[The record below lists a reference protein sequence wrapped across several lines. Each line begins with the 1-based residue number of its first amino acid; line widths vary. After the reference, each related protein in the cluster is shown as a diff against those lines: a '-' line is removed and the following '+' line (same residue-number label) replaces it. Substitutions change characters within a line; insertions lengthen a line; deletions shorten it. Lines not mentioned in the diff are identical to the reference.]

1 MRGIRHLSRRR
12 QKALVAVM
20 GLGVAGAVLNGT
32 ASNLWSSLT
41 RSNTTAP
48 ATATLKPQTF
58 GFQSARAAAL
68 AVTPPAATPKLQVL
82 SARDSTATSC
92 ANLSLCPGPV
102 PHPPKSGDPVRAYK
116 WLLNLD
122 TTGNPTGGK
131 DDVRCH
137 PTTATNFPDGNGNP
151 ADATKNGPCPWPSI
165 YAAQASPVISEGDQT
180 TWNATT
186 PLPVLNGAGHG
197 LGPGKYL
204 VSVTSDGYEIGGV
217 HFEITKTG
225 TLLPSQTGPGLVT
238 VGLNPFPLP
247 LGTIVARAFADTT
260 PTQGMWSETA
270 PPLAGFKAKITDFDG
285 LVSVDYYGNPLC
297 TQYVKDTAGNVVID
311 AKGVPTP
318 IAGTGGDCATG
329 ADGIVTIPNMPPGRY
344 GVSMAP
350 PQNRQ
355 GGDPAKDQWIQT
367 TTLEGN
373 HDFDVWLMPGS
384 TGVDTEQVVAGE
396 PQPFVEFGF
405 VPPTNTLTAAAT
417 GEVKGQLMGSNNYVP
432 GIGGITGKGEN
443 ATVTGIKLDRPP
455 LGGWVA
461 LSNLNAGTDGQ
472 LVYAAPTKADGTF
485 DIKNIPDG
493 DYSMAIWDQPQDYLF
508 DQVNVTVAGGQ
519 VVDTGVL
526 PLLNW
531 FTRLSGHVF
540 IDLNGNGRQDPG
552 EPGLPKFRMQNLNRT
567 NNTYEQG
574 QQTAD
579 TDKSGYY
586 EFTEAYPLGQFNVA
600 QFFNTRYKTTG
611 VTYHACNDK
620 QEHTVITPA
629 VDLSYLPVIGQCG
642 VLDVGVQPYNPS
654 NGGENGGIVAT
665 VFYDTIRV
673 AYPARQTVQFSHMTG
688 VPGLQMDLYDSVQCN
703 PAVPV
708 PSAILTGNAGAT
720 CKPDGHGG
728 GHVVKSDGSYLPAQ
742 NHPAQSYITENYGQ
756 PTGCTPLNANGV
768 VVDNTVQDSVAV
780 PAGAYQPRCTESAIT
795 GVSMGG
801 GTDNKPAFPGGA
813 PHGIQTVDGNYGLD
827 ATDTSL
833 CPLDGTGAP
842 VLPADPNQYK
852 AGCFQ
857 NHTGD
862 FLVHTNIP
870 TDQVLN
876 NGKPL
881 FAVTTEE
888 DVNVFSGDQWIPQGS
903 AGNVPWPPK
912 ADPPKQQPQGGYPE
926 NPGSSAPGPDT
937 QCAGPNHTV
946 HVTNPDL
953 AANGGSPF
961 EGQARNL
968 CDTKLIR
975 VQAGQSVAP
984 NFHIHTANDVP
995 IPGRFSGY
1003 IVDDV
1008 STSTDR
1014 KSTTLGDVQGV
1025 AGVPVGVYDW
1035 AGNLQFTTTS
1045 DYNGIY
1051 EALMPSTQSTNCLIP
1066 SGVCPN
1072 VYRFVG
1078 NDPGQFPSPNANY
1091 NPAYRTIAAN
1101 FQSWPG
1107 QWLASDLAP
1116 TKAVTNLLAP
1126 GATFKLTPQCA
1137 PAINAPQ
1144 IFAVDKPYLDGST
1157 AVLDIKGQGFGAT
1170 RGSGRVTL
1178 DGTTLTPVG
1187 FTLLGVPL
1195 PLPFIPSGWTDHE
1208 IQVRV
1213 NASSFSAGPHQLDVT
1228 NGAGLTTAQGLT
1240 YHIIKGSYRPTI
1252 LTVGP
1257 TSGPSFTLNRNLV
1270 TPNHRFTSIQAALE
1284 YAAGFDSTT
1293 LTGTR
1298 TGNGITRALIVV
1310 YPANPS
1316 AFSPLGT
1323 YYENLIIHSPVKLQ
1337 GVGPGGVYADNTG
1350 VQGTRVDGA
1359 YFWSTGTLPDANGA
1373 GDVAATSGEPY
1384 GVAWL
1389 NRAQGILDSGAGSTG
1404 WDGNRSIIEGQVVYV
1419 VAKQGQYTS
1428 GYKAAMDGFSV
1439 TGGNQKDFPG
1449 NINQIYGHGAPT
1461 PEAGGKAEVAG
1472 TVTTQGGGILLN
1484 AYADNFQVSN
1494 NTIQGNSGTYGGAIR
1509 VGSPMVNQGTVADGA
1524 GQTNSNVQIRKNQIL
1539 SNGGTN
1545 LAGAIGL
1552 FSGSN
1557 TYQVTQN
1564 VICGNYSLE
1573 YGGGIS
1579 HVGLSSP
1586 QARTFTASIHSGS
1599 RNLTS
1604 AGANFTSADIGRS
1617 VTGAGIGGGRTIV
1630 SITSATVAVMSGNAN
1645 STRTTTATL
1654 TDVAAGQIDHN
1665 RIKLN
1670 GANDE
1675 GGGIMVAGE
1684 LVSGGGLSPGAGKV
1698 QIHDNYIGSNIAD
1711 DDGGG
1716 IRYLMAGTAPQTV
1729 TNNHITNNVSTHEG
1743 GGISVDDAPYLTI
1756 DHNTIA
1762 RNVTTAT
1769 AVTSNGQPA
1778 PAGISVGRNSDLLR
1792 AVLPGHPNY
1801 SPPAI
1806 TNDIIWD
1813 NRAGAWAS
1821 GGVVGIG
1828 LPGDPT
1834 PVNVWDVGTVDGG
1847 PLLAVSGT
1855 YIDPATTPTEG
1866 YTVTGTGTT
1875 QSSASPF
1882 TATATCSAT
1891 VTSNCI
1897 FVTSID
1903 VVTLRTYFR
1912 FRPSAI
1918 VTIDLPA
1925 NAFGDY
1931 RSSRAEGAHI
1941 SGGAPQ

>member
-1 MRGIRHLSRRR
+1 MSRPRR
-12 QKALVAVM
+12 TALVAVL
-20 GLGVAGAVLNGT
+20 GLGVAGAVLNGPAT
-32 ASNLWSSLT
+32 NLWSSLT
-41 RSNTTAP
+41 KSNTP
-48 ATATLKPQTF
+48 SATATVKPQTF
-58 GFQSARAAAL
+58 RFQSVRAAAL
-68 AVTPPAATPKLQVL
+68 AVTPPASTPRLQVL
-82 SARDSTATSC
+82 SARDSIATTG
-92 ANLSLCPGPV
+92 N
-102 PHPPKSGDPVRAYK
+102 PPRSGDPVAHYK
-116 WLLNLD
+116 WLLNRD
-122 TTGNPTGGK
+122 TTGDPTQGK

-151 ADATKNGPCPWPSI
+151 ADTTKNGPCPWPSI
-165 YAAQASPVISEGDQT
+165 YAAQASPVLSEGDET
-180 TWNATT
+180 NWSAALA
-186 PLPVLNGAGHG
+186 LPGPDGHGHG

-204 VSVTSDGYEIGGV
+204 VSVTSNGYEIGGA
-217 HFEITKTG
+217 HFEIKSTTG
-225 TLLPSQTGPGLVT
+225 GQQGPGLVA
-238 VGLNPFPLP
+238 VGINPFPLP
-247 LGTIVARAFADTT
+247 LGTVVARAFSDTS
-260 PTQGMWSETA
+260 PTQGMWAETD
-270 PPLAGFKAKITDFDG
+270 PPLAGFHPQLVDFDG
-285 LVSVDYYGNPLC
+285 VVSVDYYGNQLC
-297 TQYVKDTAGNVVID
+297 TQYVKDTQGRIVVD
-311 AKGVPTP
+311 AKGTPTP
-318 IAGTGGDCATG
+318 IAGSGGCLTG
-329 ADGIVTIPNMPPGRY
+329 ADGIVTIPNMAPGRY
-344 GVSMAP
+344 GVSMVP
-350 PQNRQ
+350 PQSKQ
-355 GGDPAKDQWIQT
+355 GGQPVKDQWIQT

-373 HDFDVWLMPGS
+373 HDFDVWLMPNE

-405 VPPTNTLTAAAT
+405 VPPTNILTGAAG
-417 GEVKGQLMGSNNYVP
+417 GEIKGQLMGSNNYVP
-432 GIGGITGKGEN
+432 GIAGLTGTGGNSNTS
-443 ATVTGIKLDRPP
+443 GIKLDRAPK
-455 LGGWVA
+455 GGWVA

-472 LVYAAPTKADGTF
+472 LVYAAPANADGTF
-485 DIKNIPDG
+485 DIKNVPDG

-508 DQVNVTVAGGQ
+508 DQFNVTVAQGQ

-540 IDLNGNGRQDPG
+540 IDLNGNGRQDAG
-552 EPGLPKFRMQNLNRT
+552 EPGLPKFTMQNLNRT

-642 VLDVGVQPYNPS
+642 VLDVGVQPYNAS
-654 NGGENGGIVAT
+654 NGGDNGGIVAT
-665 VFYDTIRV
+665 VFYDSIRV
-673 AYPARQTVQFSHMTG
+673 ASPARQTVQFSHMTG
-688 VPGLQMDLYDSVQCN
+688 IPGLQMDLYDTVAC
-703 PAVPV
+703 A
-708 PSAILTGNAGAT
+708 PSTLNTAT

-728 GHVVKSDGSYLPAQ
+728 GYVVNPDGSYKPAT
-742 NHPAQSYITENYGQ
+742 PAAVQSYITENYGQ

-768 VVDNTVQDSVAV
+768 VVDNTVQDSVGI
-780 PAGAYQPRCTESAIT
+780 PSPTYSPRCIESAIT

-813 PHGIQTVDGNYGLD
+813 AHGIQTVDGNYGLD

-833 CPLDGTGAP
+833 CGNPG
-842 VLPADPNQYK
+842 LPADPTQYR

-862 FLVHTNIP
+862 FLVHVNTP
-870 TDQVLN
+870 TDNILKDT
-876 NGKPL
+876 GGGYTRPL
-881 FAVTTEE
+881 FTVSKEE
-888 DVNVFSGDQWIPQGS
+888 DVNIASGDQWVPQGANTS
-903 AGNVPWPPK
+903 TVAWPPQG
-912 ADPPKQQPQGGYPE
+912 DPARQQPVGSYPE

-937 QCAGPNHTV
+937 QCAGPLHTV
-946 HVTNPDL
+946 HVTNPDFL
-953 AANGGSPF
+953 AIGGSPF
-961 EGQARNL
+961 EGQARNT

-984 NFHIHTANDVP
+984 NFHVHTVNDVP
-995 IPGRFSGY
+995 IPGKFSGY

-1014 KSTTLGDVQGV
+1014 KSITLGDVQGI

-1035 AGNLQFTTTS
+1035 AGNLQYTTTS

-1051 EALMPSTQSTNCLIP
+1051 EALMPSTQGTNCLTP

-1078 NDPGQFPSPNANY
+1078 NDPGQFPSPNQNY

-1107 QWLASDLAP
+1107 QFLASDLAP
-1116 TKAVTNLLAP
+1116 TKAVTNLLTP
-1126 GATFKLTPQCA
+1126 GAAFKNTPQCA
-1137 PAINAPQ
+1137 PAVNAPQ
-1144 IFAVDKPYLDGST
+1144 IFSVDQPYRTGT
-1157 AVLDIKGQGFGAT
+1157 APVILDIKGQGFGAT
-1170 RGSGRVTL
+1170 RGTGRVTL
-1178 DGTTLTPVG
+1178 DGTTV
-1187 FTLLGVPL
+1187 
-1195 PLPFIPSGWTDHE
+1195 LPFLPIVNTWSDHE
-1208 IQVRV
+1208 IRV
-1213 NASSFSAGPHQLDVT
+1213 TVPGTISAGPHQLDVT
-1228 NGAGLTTAQGLT
+1228 NNAGLTTAQGLT
-1240 YHIIKGSYRPTI
+1240 YHVLKGTYQPTI

-1257 TSGPSFTLNRNLV
+1257 STGPNVTPNRNLV
-1270 TPNHRFTSIQAALE
+1270 PSNHRFTSIQAALE
-1284 YAAGFDSTT
+1284 FAAGFDSAN

-1298 TGNGITRALIVV
+1298 TGPGLTTALIVV

-1316 AFSPLGT
+1316 AFTPIGT

-1337 GVGPGGVYADNTG
+1337 GVGPGGVYADNTA

-1359 YFWSTGTLPDANGA
+1359 YFWSTSTLPDANGA
-1373 GDVAATSGEPY
+1373 AGTSDIPATSSEPY
-1384 GVAWL
+1384 AVAWL

-1404 WDGNRSIIEGQVVYV
+1404 WDGNRSITEGQVVYV

-1428 GYKAAMDGFSV
+1428 GYRAAMDGFSV

-1449 NINQIYGHGAPT
+1449 NINEFFGKGAPV
-1461 PEAGGKAEVAG
+1461 PEPGAAEVAG
-1472 TVTTQGGGILLN
+1472 TVVTQGGGFLLN
-1484 AYADNFQVSN
+1484 AYADNFQISN
-1494 NTIQGNSGTYGGAIR
+1494 DLVQGNSGTYGGAIR
-1509 VGSPMVNQGTVADGA
+1509 VGTPLVNQGTVADGA
-1524 GQTNSNVQIRKNQIL
+1524 GQTNSNVLISHNQIL

-1545 LAGAIGL
+1545 LAGAIGI

-1557 TYQVTQN
+1557 SYQVTQN

-1586 QARTFTASIHSGS
+1586 TGRTLTGAVIRNNS
-1599 RNLTS
+1599 RNLT
-1604 AGANFTSADIGRS
+1604 AATGAFTSADIGRT
-1617 VTGAGIGGGRTIV
+1617 VTGTGIPGGTTIV
-1630 SITSATVAVMSGNAN
+1630 SITSATVAVMSRNATQN
-1645 STRTTTATL
+1645 RTGLSVVLGDFAPA
-1654 TDVAAGQIDHN
+1654 VIDNN

-1675 GGGIMVAGE
+1675 GGGIMIAGE
-1684 LVSGGGLSPGAGKV
+1684 LVSGGGLSPGAGPV
-1698 QIHDNYIGSNIAD
+1698 QIHDNYIGSNISD

-1716 IRYLMAGTAPQTV
+1716 IRYLMAGTAPQLV
-1729 TNNHITNNVSTHEG
+1729 RNNHITNNVSAHEG
-1743 GGISVDDAPYLTI
+1743 GGISVDDAPNLTI

-1769 AVTSNGQPA
+1769 AVTSNGAPA
-1778 PAGISVGRNSDLLR
+1778 PAGISTARNSDLLR
-1792 AVLPGHPNY
+1792 AALPGHPAY
-1801 SPPAI
+1801 SPPTI

-1813 NRAGAWAS
+1813 NRAGSWAS
-1821 GGVVGIG
+1821 GGVAGIG
-1828 LPGDPT
+1828 LPGDTT
-1834 PVNVWDVGTVDGG
+1834 PVNVWDVGTADGG
-1847 PLLAVSGT
+1847 PLLAVSST

-1866 YTVTGTGTT
+1866 YTAGPGTT
-1875 QSSASPF
+1875 QSTASPF
-1882 TATATCSAT
+1882 TATATCSDT

-1897 FVTSID
+1897 FVTNID
-1903 VVTLRTYFR
+1903 VVSLRTYFR

-1918 VTIDLPA
+1918 VTISLPA

-1931 RSSRAEGAHI
+1931 RSTRPEGAHI
-1941 SGGAPQ
+1941 PGGAPQ